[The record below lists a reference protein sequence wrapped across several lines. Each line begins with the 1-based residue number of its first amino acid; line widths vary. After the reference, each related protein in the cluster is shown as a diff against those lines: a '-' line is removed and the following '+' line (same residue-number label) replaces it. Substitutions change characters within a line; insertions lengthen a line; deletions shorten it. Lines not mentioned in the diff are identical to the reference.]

1 MRTVLLILLLAV
13 CTESISYSSS
23 GQKTVGG
30 IKTAVSAQ
38 ELLKI
43 TGASSKFVYYDLR
56 TYLEYSIVHV
66 PKSINLPMQ
75 YLKNRMDE
83 IGGHD
88 EIILIANDEKE
99 AALASQMIKSRY
111 PDKTIRF
118 LGGGIGSWIN
128 AGYPI
133 QNEIPH
139 GC

>member
-1 MRTVLLILLLAV
+1 MRTILLILLLAI
-13 CTESISYSSS
+13 CTESISYSSPEQVNRNNKAS
-23 GQKTVGG
+23 
-30 IKTAVSAQ
+30 ISAP
-38 ELLKI
+38 ELSAMMGK
-43 TGASSKFVYYDLR
+43 SSKFVYYDLR
-56 TYLEYSIVHV
+56 TYLEYSIVHI

-83 IGGHD
+83 INGHN
-88 EIILIANDEKE
+88 EIVLLANDEKE

-111 PDKTIRF
+111 PGKTVRF
-118 LGGGIGSWIN
+118 LSGGINSWIN